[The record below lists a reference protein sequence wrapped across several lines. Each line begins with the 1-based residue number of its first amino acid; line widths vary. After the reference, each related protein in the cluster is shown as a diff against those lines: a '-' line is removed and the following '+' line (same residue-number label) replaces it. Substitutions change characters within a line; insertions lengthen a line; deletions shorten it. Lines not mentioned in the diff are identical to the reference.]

1 MDKNVT
7 LQVTCKILSH
17 LKGETYA
24 LLVLDSKTGLPKP
37 VDSGTQNND
46 EELKDPQ
53 VAIVAA
59 MTSLAVVFVF
69 IQILSVY
76 ADC

>member
-1 MDKNVT
+1 MT
-7 LQVTCKILSH
+7 LQVTCKIVSH
-17 LKGETYA
+17 SKGETYA

-46 EELKDPQ
+46 EELKEPPA
-53 VAIVAA
+53 AIVAA
-59 MTSLAVVFVF
+59 MSSLAVVFIF